1 MFIFTSLKKNK
12 NERKWE
18 SLKLLF
24 VNVTFAKNW
33 TLYDIV
39 QTKTIWYSIS
49 TPNQTHFWGIVSL
62 IWRILKH
69 GPKSSLLIQFVV
81 FICSFCLLIHFFI
94 APFECCSSGSQSR
107 PINCQAAEKSK
118 SHSGKY
124 LWFASYEKKIQNQ
137 IEIYKYR
144 FKIFRKKFVKLLSGA
159 SFEAKVK
166 NCFTRISTLDTLLKD
181 AFTYKHIKF
190 IYQYKMYVNILLCRY
205 VQIYR

>member
-1 MFIFTSLKKNK
+1 MSLSHLGKELN
-12 NERKWE
+12 
-18 SLKLLF
+18 
-24 VNVTFAKNW
+24 
-33 TLYDIV
+33 
-39 QTKTIWYSIS
+39 TIWYSIS

-69 GPKSSLLIQFVV
+69 GPKSSLLLHFVV
-81 FICSFCLLIHFFI
+81 FYLLLLLVDPFFSLLLLSVAQVVSNRDQSTAKQRINLNLTRANICDLHDMKRKYK
-94 APFECCSSGSQSR
+94 SQ
-107 PINCQAAEKSK
+107 
-118 SHSGKY
+118 
-124 LWFASYEKKIQNQ
+124 IQ
-137 IEIYKYR
+137 IFKYR